1 MTESSTTP
9 ELQFQAIALNIL
21 IDSDSFAGVFDE
33 LEIWRSADKG
43 QPYTEITGPSW
54 RPAVIPHD
62 AGPIPDHLVAG
73 PLVNISGFQLSVL
86 SLNGDMARLDYDFVS
101 SDASLLKDVA
111 AQITTQGQGRV
122 HSYVDALGRLVLE
135 STAAGTGSYLRV
147 LPSDAASF
155 LGLPLSLPDSEAYGK
170 DARIRLVN
178 GLEQYAFTDQLG
190 SPTTSY
196 KIRCSNSITLE
207 KGPFS
212 VSFTGKQAIGV
223 TASNLVTGTLSLVGA
238 DGKPLCGVEVSIHPT
253 FRGASVEGKIVA
265 GADLVDS
272 TNSDGYVE
280 FVLVRGQPYTLGIAG
295 TNIVKDFTAPTDSSI
310 TAFSLV
316 DPSVCSQE
324 DYFKVRVPDLP
335 TLERRSI

>member
-1 MTESSTTP
+1 MTDSSNTP
-9 ELQFQAIALNIL
+9 ELQFQAIVLSIL
-21 IDSDSFAGVFDE
+21 IGSESFAGVFDE
-33 LEIWRSADKG
+33 LEVWRSPRKG
-43 QPYTEITGPSW
+43 QPYTEITGSSW
-54 RPAVIPHD
+54 SPAIIPYD
-62 AGPIPDHLVAG
+62 AGPIPAVVVAG
-73 PLVNISGFQLSVL
+73 PLVNISGHRLSIL
-86 SLNGDMARLDYDFVS
+86 SLNGDMARIDYDFVA
-101 SDASLLKDVA
+101 SDASILKDIA

-122 HSYVDALGRLVLE
+122 QSYVDALGRLALE
-135 STAAGTGSYLRV
+135 STAAGTGSYLQV

-170 DARIRLVN
+170 EARVKLIN
-178 GLEQYAFTDQLG
+178 GVEQYPFTDHLG

-212 VSFTGKQAIGV
+212 LSFTGKQAIGV
-223 TASNLVTGTLSLVGA
+223 TASNLVTGTLELVGA
-238 DGKPLCGVEVSIHPT
+238 NGRPLCGVEVTIHPT
-253 FRGASVEGKIVA
+253 FRGTSVEGKVVA

-295 TNIVKDFTAPTDSSI
+295 TNIVKDFIAPTDSSI
-310 TAFSLV
+310 TTFSLV
-316 DPSVCSQE
+316 DPNVGSQE
-324 DYFKVRVPDLP
+324 DYFKVRIPDLP